1 MLNSINILSSKL
13 RKALAQLPYLP
24 RALKLVWEVA
34 RPWTISWILLLIVQ
48 GLLPAATVYLTK
60 LVVDGVIAAVNS
72 GSSWPNVRN
81 VLLLLLLL
89 GGILLLMEVVRGGIS
104 WVRTVQAEM
113 LQDHITELI
122 HEKSVT
128 ADLAFY
134 ELSDYYDHLHRAR
147 TEARYRPVAL
157 LGNLGALLQNSI
169 TLIAMGAILIPLGP
183 WLALALMLSTLPA
196 FYVVVHYALAEYE
209 WRQRTTADDRR
220 AWYYDWI
227 MTTAE
232 AAAELRLFGLGKYFQ
247 TNYQGLRQRLRGQ
260 RLELTRQQSLAEL
273 GASVLALAIAGAALG
288 WMAWKA
294 LHGLVTLGELALI
307 YAAFHQGQG
316 LMRTLL
322 ENAGQLYGNSLFLG
336 NLFEFLALQPA
347 ICRGG
352 PPWPPVLEIQTSIT
366 FNRVCFSYPNSSS
379 KALDDFSLTIP
390 CGKVVAIVGP
400 NGAGKSTLLKLLCRF
415 YDPDHGSIEIDDQDL
430 RNIATDDLRRLIT
443 VLFQQPFHYNASV
456 RENVLY
462 GDLKLHASD
471 AEIKAAIR
479 AAGADEVVARLPQQ
493 EQTLLGRWFAGGT
506 ELSVGEWQ
514 RIALARA
521 FLRRAPIIILDE
533 PTSALDPWAEADWL
547 ERFRTLAVGRTSII
561 ITHRFTTAMHA
572 DVIHVMDRGRIIESG
587 SHDRLLERNGLY
599 AESWLQ
605 QMGHKEAPEVFCHK
619 EAQKTQKKAGLSF

>member
-1 MLNSINILSSKL
+1 MFTAAKILSSKL
-13 RKALAQLPYLP
+13 RKALAQLPHLP

-34 RPWTISWILLLIVQ
+34 RPWTVVWIVLLIVQ
-48 GLLPAATVYLTK
+48 GLLPAAIVYLTK
-60 LVVDGVIAAVNS
+60 LVVDGVVAAVRN
-72 GSSWPNVRN
+72 GSPNVRH

-89 GGILLLMEVVRGGIS
+89 GGILLLMEVVRGAIN
-104 WVRTVQAEM
+104 WVRTVQAEL
-113 LQDHITELI
+113 LQDHITSLI

-147 TEARYRPVAL
+147 AEARYRPVAL
-157 LGNLGALLQNSI
+157 LGNLGALLQNSM
-169 TLIAMGAILIPLGP
+169 TLLAMGAILIPLGP
-183 WLALALMLSTLPA
+183 WLALALLLSTLPA
-196 FYVVVHYALAEYE
+196 FYVVVHYALAEYH

-247 TNYQGLRQRLRGQ
+247 SNYRNLRQRLRSE
-260 RLELTRQQSLAEL
+260 RLQLTRSQSLAEL
-273 GASVLALAIAGAALG
+273 GASFIALLIIGVALG
-288 WMAWKA
+288 WMVWKS

-307 YAAFHQGQG
+307 YAAFNQGQG

-336 NLFEFLALQPA
+336 NLFEFLSLQPRI
-347 ICRGG
+347 ICRRG
-352 PPWPPVLEIQTSIT
+352 PPWPSLPGKVEQGIT
-366 FNRVCFSYPNSSS
+366 FNRVSFSYPDATT
-379 KALDDFSLTIP
+379 KALDDFSMTLP
-390 CGKVVAIVGP
+390 SGKIVAIVGP

-415 YDPDHGSIEIDDQDL
+415 YDPDKGKIEIDGRDL
-430 RNIATDDLRRLIT
+430 RDFATDDLRRLIT
-443 VLFQQPFHYNASV
+443 VLFQQPFHYNTTV

-462 GDLKLHASD
+462 GDLKLQAS
-471 AEIKAAIR
+471 AAQVGAAIR
-479 AAGADEVVARLPQQ
+479 AAGADEIVARLPQH

-521 FLRRAPIIILDE
+521 FLRQAPIVILDE

-547 ERFRTLAVGRTSII
+547 ERFRELAIGRTSII

-572 DVIHVMDRGRIIESG
+572 DVIHVMDRGRIVESG
-587 SHDRLLERNGLY
+587 SHNMLLMQNGLY
-599 AESWLQ
+599 AQSWSR
-605 QMGHKEAPEVFCHK
+605 QMMSIPSPDY
-619 EAQKTQKKAGLSF
+619 AGSVDSFSR

>member
-1 MLNSINILSSKL
+1 MLNSANILGSKF

-34 RPWTISWILLLIVQ
+34 RPWTIAWIALLLVQ
-48 GLLPAATVYLTK
+48 GLLPAAMVYLTK
-60 LVVDGVIAAVNS
+60 LVVDGVVAAAKS
-72 GSSWPNVRN
+72 GSSWANVRP

-89 GGILLLMEVVRGGIS
+89 GGVLLLMEVVRSGIN
-104 WVRTVQAEM
+104 WVRTVQAEL

-128 ADLAFY
+128 VDLAFY

-157 LGNLGALLQNSI
+157 LGNLGALLQSSI
-169 TLIAMGAILIPLGP
+169 TLIAMGAILIPLGFA
-183 WLALALMLSTLPA
+183 LALALVLSTLPA
-196 FYVVVHYALAEYE
+196 FYVVVHYALSEYQ

-232 AAAELRLFGLGKYFQ
+232 AAAELRLFGLSKYFQ
-247 TNYQGLRQRLRGQ
+247 SNYNGLRTRLRDE
-260 RLELTRQQSLAEL
+260 RLALTRKQGVAEL
-273 GASVLALAIAGAALG
+273 AASVIALAIVGAALG
-288 WMAWKA
+288 WMVWKA
-294 LHGLVTLGELALI
+294 LHGLVTIGELALI
-307 YAAFHQGQG
+307 YAAFNQGQG

-336 NLFEFLALQPA
+336 NLFEFLALQPS

-352 PPWPPVLEIQTSIT
+352 PPWPPVVEIKSSIS
-366 FNRVCFSYPNSSS
+366 FNKVSFSYPNASTS
-379 KALDDFSLTIP
+379 ALDDFTVTIP
-390 CGKVVAIVGP
+390 HGKIVAIVGP

-415 YDPDHGSIEIDDQDL
+415 YDPDRGSIQIDGRDL
-430 RNIATDDLRRLIT
+430 RELATDDLRRLIT

-462 GDLKLHASD
+462 GDLNLDASD
-471 AEIKAAIR
+471 AEINAAIR
-479 AAGADEVVARLPQQ
+479 AAGAGEVVARLPRQ
-493 EQTLLGRWFAGGT
+493 EQTLLGRWFEGGT

-547 ERFRTLAVGRTSII
+547 ERFRQLAVGRTSII

-572 DVIHVMDRGRIIESG
+572 DVIHVMDRGRIVESG
-587 SHDRLLERNGLY
+587 SHYRLLERNGLY
-599 AESWLQ
+599 AESWSR
-605 QMGHKEAPEVFCHK
+605 QMTVTESIRVQSA
-619 EAQKTQKKAGLSF
+619 